1 MSWMKSLL
9 DFALE
14 SRNNMELGWIDS
26 HAHIASD
33 PLFESFDEIVVRA
46 QEMGI
51 TKINIICGT
60 LAEIE
65 RALSKV
71 EGNPLFD
78 LSVGAHPME
87 LNSLQESELKAME
100 AYYTHP
106 QVVCVGEIGIDYYW
120 DDSYKAHQ
128 ETMLIRQIE
137 LANRYELPVAIHVRN
152 EKDGSDAIDDVIR
165 IFKEHPVNHHG
176 VIHCYTDSVENAK
189 TLLDMGFY
197 LGFGGVVTFK
207 NGQNVRDALDVT
219 PTNRILTE
227 TDSPYL
233 APVPMRGKQNE
244 PGFVSYVGKHMNN
257 HFGKDMREQ
266 LQENYKRLYTKTK

>member
-33 PLFESFDEIVVRA
+33 PLFESFDDIVVRA

-87 LNSLQESELKAME
+87 LNALQESELKAME

-128 ETMLIRQIE
+128 EAMLIRQIE
-137 LANRYELPVAIHVRN
+137 LANKYELPVAIHVRN
-152 EKDGSDAIDDVIR
+152 EKDGSGAIDDVIR

-219 PTNRILTE
+219 PIDRVLTE